1 MATVVNIE
9 QLEEARER
17 GEARLV
23 LDYPKFRRYLYQGF
37 RFDCVPL
44 YVRDWAPF
52 GLSGWALYR
61 RGWRIKHSEPDDWEQ
76 KRRKRTA

>member
-23 LDYPKFRRYLYQGF
+23 LDYPKFRRYL
-37 RFDCVPL
+37 
-44 YVRDWAPF
+44 
-52 GLSGWALYR
+52 
-61 RGWRIKHSEPDDWEQ
+61 
-76 KRRKRTA
+76 